1 MIMMDQERQD
11 YLKLLE
17 DAAGGSVFARLSL
30 AQHMLVASRDGFWLT
45 PFVIEW
51 DDDLHTLTITRP
63 KNWTREVAE
72 WWKRTKL
79 EVEQADLG
87 QRKAAP

>member
-1 MIMMDQERQD
+1 V
-11 YLKLLE
+11 
-17 DAAGGSVFARLSL
+17 GVCSL
-30 AQHMLVASRDGFWLT
+30 DSHWRNNMLVVSREGFWLT

-63 KNWTREVAE
+63 KNWTHEVAE

-79 EVEQADLG
+79 EVEEVNHG
-87 QRKAAP
+87 NNRVCG